1 LAQFKPR
8 CSIENMLALAVA
20 ILILAVVT
28 AVLVFWSSSGKPGWL
43 ARGLCLLLLILCIV
57 AAYFA

>member
-1 LAQFKPR
+1 
-8 CSIENMLALAVA
+8 MLALAVA
-20 ILILAVVT
+20 ILILGVV
-28 AVLVFWSSSGKPGWL
+28 AGVLLFWGSAGSPSLL

>member
-1 LAQFKPR
+1 
-8 CSIENMLALAVA
+8 MLALAVA

>member
-1 LAQFKPR
+1 
-8 CSIENMLALAVA
+8 MLALAMA

-43 ARGLCLLLLILCIV
+43 ARGICLLLLILCTL
-57 AAYFA
+57 AAFFT